1 MDFKSRDE
9 QDAWVKANVTHYNC
23 VAHAAPGQVYRQ
35 SASDL
40 AMARAIAREMLP
52 RARRAVSI
60 YAVSGVYGAYVESI
74 MKTTIHEG
82 TASMKQW
89 INTMPFHVIVLIGD
103 AEPKVRSYQSRE
115 SAENDVRLAKAEV
128 DKLGSKV
135 YQAFEPNDLKAMTT
149 PELVKLC
156 NYLKTGN
163 PIKSFHDKEAAA
175 ARIWGLLTTNRD
187 PEEAMAPAVVTAPVA
202 PGAAAPAGSTE
213 KPEEGSEVA
222 KAKGKGAR
230 KTTKAKT
237 AAKPAAK
244 KAGAKKEN
252 GVGRAR
258 KFSDDMVIH
267 KLVDGNP
274 KRANSAAGK
283 RYSLYREGQTVKA
296 ALAAGVWPADL
307 NWDTKQ
313 KFIKISKPA

>member
-23 VAHAAPGQVYRQ
+23 VAHVAPGQVYRQ

-52 RARRAVSI
+52 RAKRAVSI

-82 TASMKQW
+82 TASMNW
-89 INTMPFHVIVLIGD
+89 VNTMSYHVIIFVADKVHL
-103 AEPKVRSYQSRE
+103 VRSYQVKE
-115 SAENDVRLAKAEV
+115 SAENDVKLAKAEQE
-128 DKLGSKV
+128 KLGSRI
-135 YQAFEPNDLKAMTT
+135 YPAYEPNDLKAMTM
-149 PELVKLC
+149 PDLVTLV
-156 NYLKTGN
+156 NHLKTGK
-163 PIKSFHDKEAAA
+163 PIKSLHDKDVGA
-175 ARIWGLLTTNRD
+175 ARIWALLTTNRD
-187 PEEAMAPAVVTAPVA
+187 PEDATADAVALAPVA

-213 KPEEGSEVA
+213 KPEEGNDVA

-230 KTTKAKT
+230 KTKAKT

-244 KAGAKKEN
+244 KAAAKKEN

-267 KLVDGNP
+267 KLVEGNP

-283 RYSLYREGQTVKA
+283 RYALYREGQTVKS